1 MSYET
6 DWLRQQ
12 IEHWE
17 KVLAQ
22 ADPSD
27 RETRDRA
34 NRELA
39 TYKAW
44 LASSEAKTN

>member
-6 DWLRQQ
+6 DWLHQQ
-12 IEHWE
+12 IDYWE

-22 ADPSD
+22 ADSTD